1 MSEERW
7 RSVGYADDKVM
18 TVQGAVNKT
27 GLLLILCI
35 IPAGFVWNMFFQA
48 AQGGNWGAGAEK
60 VYPIMIVGGIV
71 GFILAIIT
79 CFSMK
84 SAPFI
89 APLYAV
95 FEGLFIGGIS
105 AIFEAQYNG
114 IVVQAVFLTFGTMAA
129 LLIGYSIGAI
139 KVTAQFRAG
148 VIAATGAIFLVYIA
162 NFALGFF
169 GMQIPYLH
177 DGGPIG
183 IIISLVI
190 VTIAALNLVLD
201 FDFIDRGAQA
211 RAPKYMEWFG
221 AFALMITLV
230 WLYLE
235 ILRLLAKL
243 RGGRR

>member
-7 RSVGYADDKVM
+7 RSAGYAEGNVM

-27 GLLLILCI
+27 GILLILCI

-48 AQGGNWGAGAEK
+48 GNPQLGAEK
-60 VYPIMIVGGIV
+60 VFPIMVAGGII

-89 APLYAV
+89 APVYAL

-105 AIFEAQYNG
+105 AFFEAQYPG

-148 VIAATGAIFLVYIA
+148 VIAATGAIFLVYLA
-162 NFALGFF
+162 SFVMSFF
-169 GMQIPYLH
+169 GMRMPYLH
-177 DGGPIG
+177 DGGPLGSVIR
-183 IIISLVI
+183 LVI

-235 ILRLLAKL
+235 ILKLLAKL